1 MAESE
6 ETLDDVI
13 ERRSVD
19 VEKRSADIDEW
30 IATKMATKKDLYWAA
45 TVVIVITSLLFIVIK
60 LLSRRMLT

>member
-1 MAESE
+1 VAESE